1 MLYNINKHAANV
13 WAETVKPMMFKFYS
27 SMKDYQTASA
37 FYLAE
42 KVVDSY
48 IEWSLFFTRW

>member
-48 IEWSLFFTRW
+48 IEWSLFFTR